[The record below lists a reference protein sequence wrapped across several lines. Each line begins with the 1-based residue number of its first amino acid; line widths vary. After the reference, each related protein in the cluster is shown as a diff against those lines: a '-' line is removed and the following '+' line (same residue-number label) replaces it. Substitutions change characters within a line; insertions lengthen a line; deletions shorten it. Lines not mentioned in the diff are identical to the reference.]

1 MVELATVKAE
11 PPRQMTKEDRRLI
24 FAKIDEV
31 YLDESKGYSSG
42 WSDKK
47 VASDLG
53 VPAAWVKTIRE
64 ENFGSEGANE
74 DVKALIVEARE
85 IERQIREIDDGL
97 RKSLEQATRTSDALN
112 SKIADVLTRLAKIE
126 KDMK

>member
-1 MVELATVKAE
+1 MVELAVKAE

-47 VASDLG
+47 VSSDLG
-53 VPAAWVKTIRE
+53 VPSAWVRTIRE
-64 ENFGSEGANE
+64 ENFGTEGANE
-74 DVKALIVEARE
+74 ELISLIAEARDV
-85 IERQIREIDDGL
+85 ERQIREIDAGL
-97 RKSLEQATRTSDALN
+97 VKSLKSAEQASAALYV
-112 SKIADVLTRLAKIE
+112 KINDILSRLSKIE

>member
-1 MVELATVKAE
+1 MVEIATVKAE

-47 VASDLG
+47 VSSDLG
-53 VPAAWVKTIRE
+53 VPSAWVRTIRE
-64 ENFGSEGANE
+64 ENFGTEGANE
-74 DVKALIVEARE
+74 ELISLIAEARDV
-85 IERQIREIDDGL
+85 ERQIREIDAGL
-97 RKSLEQATRTSDALN
+97 VKSLKSAEQASAALYV
-112 SKIADVLTRLAKIE
+112 KINDILSRLSKIE